1 MEELKENFS
10 NLSEED
16 KLAFCQEIMPEICQM
31 FKKNPQKMMQE
42 MMPIVKELIEKEELD
57 MMQLMGMMMSQNDAD
72 CCAEASSDG
81 CC

>member
-1 MEELKENFS
+1 MEELKKQFS

-42 MMPIVKELIEKEELD
+42 MIPIIKELIEKEELD
-57 MMQLMGMMMSQNDAD
+57 IMQLMGMMMSQSNDN
-72 CCAEASSDG
+72 CCSDG
-81 CC
+81 ASGGCC